1 MSYNQKIFL
10 SWKRTPL
17 IFDFWGKFYSPQ
29 KKESRKKNELIG
41 KTLSYGKIKRK
52 AKVLRNIN
60 EKEFFPG
67 WTPLIINSGGVVLEV
82 GGMLQHGALVSR
94 KFNKPSDVNKSYL
107 FQLIS
112 EKYNLFNNLKIF
124 GFKVVLLKKISLGV
138 VFLLKKHKQ
147 MKMIYCLW

>member
-1 MSYNQKIFL
+1 M
-10 SWKRTPL
+10 
-17 IFDFWGKFYSPQ
+17 
-29 KKESRKKNELIG
+29 
-41 KTLSYGKIKRK
+41 SYGKIKRK

-112 EKYNLFNNLKIF
+112 EKYNLINNLKIF

-147 MKMIYCLW
+147 MKMIYCL